1 MAINS
6 NASTVFGLVF
16 GPDGNPSASSAL
28 LFTPSTRRPR
38 TSQGGLIGSG
48 SVEMNTNGQGFFTG
62 TLMPGRYYLR
72 VDDGDPIPLVVPST
86 AGTYVI
92 QDLLG
97 VSGGTVTAGVNYRDI
112 GAQRQLLSS
121 NGAWYVPSVTVS
133 GGAAAISYAL
143 GSDAGGTVNYRFRS
157 SMYEL
162 AGTDSQY
169 RAPYVTGTAS
179 APALALAAVG
189 ATAFANSRVS
199 AGKFQLNNPT
209 TGTWHTW
216 FLNGVAG
223 ALGPAES

>member
-48 SVEMNTNGQGFFTG
+48 SVEMDTNGQGCFTG

-97 VSGGTVTAGVNYRDI
+97 VSGGTVGAGVNFQDI
-112 GAQRQLLSS
+112 GSQRQLLSS
-121 NGAWYVPSVTVS
+121 NGGWYVPSVTVS
-133 GGAAAISYAL
+133 GGSAAISYGVGTSSG
-143 GSDAGGTVNYRFRS
+143 GSANWQFRS
-157 SMYEL
+157 GMFEL
-162 AGTDSQY
+162 LGTDSQY
-169 RAPYVTGTAS
+169 RAPYLTGSAA
-179 APALALAAVG
+179 APAFALAAVA
-189 ATAFANSRVS
+189 ATPFTNTRTSS
-199 AGKFQLNNPT
+199 GKFQLYNPT
-209 TGTWHTW
+209 TAQWHTW